1 MDKERKLELKKIAH
15 VISDLFRSEQDKLPY
30 GANVIDELHAGENA
44 HSRILRMLL
53 QYSGGGKFPVYQSFI
68 KLIKKN
74 SNDAIPDDID
84 CYNPTFVNEE
94 GRIDLLIKEYSW
106 PHKFAIIVENKIC
119 GATDQYQQIQRYIKK
134 VKGDN
139 VDTNRIFVIYLTKD
153 GTKDVSDDSL
163 TDDAKKDLGI
173 TAENSGRFIRI
184 DYMNHILPWLQND
197 VYPIIP
203 IKEDILISSIR
214 LYIDYLNGICGK
226 REGEKQIFNKIESKM
241 KEELNIKTV
250 EDIVNLYNDVNE
262 FNNHVSNMVIK
273 EAGEIL
279 EVHLI
284 KPLEAFLK
292 EQYPDYDFEFKDI
305 GNDTLHFWF
314 DILVS
319 KWSKTKIRFTYD
331 SSGSYYGICHK
342 DINQAKV
349 DVTVVNKIKENLPG
363 GKTTTWWPWYQ
374 MLKYKYATS
383 DSPDI
388 WISVSEDSVYNSM
401 KEWLVKVFVATDSL
415 DM

>member
-1 MDKERKLELKKIAH
+1 MEKERKLELREMAH
-15 VISDLFRSEQDKLPY
+15 VISDLFQSEQDKLPY

-53 QYSGGGKFPVYQSFI
+53 QYSGGGKYPVYQSFI
-68 KLIKKN
+68 NLIKKN
-74 SNDAIPDDID
+74 SNDSIPDDID
-84 CYNPTFVNEE
+84 CNKPIFVNEE
-94 GRIDLLIKEYSW
+94 GRIDLLIKEYSC
-106 PHKFAIIVENKIC
+106 PHKFAIIVENKVC
-119 GATDQYQQIQRYIKK
+119 GATDQYQQIQRYIEKAE
-134 VKGDN
+134 GDN

-153 GTKDVSDDSL
+153 GTKDVSDYSL
-163 TDDAKKDLGI
+163 TEEAKNKLGI
-173 TAENSGRFIRI
+173 TEDNSGRFIRL

-226 REGEKQIFNKIESKM
+226 REGEKRILNIIESKM

-250 EDIVNLYNDVNE
+250 EDIVKVYNDVTD
-262 FNNHVSNMVIK
+262 FNKHVSNMVVK

-279 EVHLI
+279 KVHLI
-284 KPLEAFLK
+284 KPLEVFLK
-292 EQYPDYDFEFKDI
+292 EQYPDSDFEFQDI

-314 DILVS
+314 DIIIS
-319 KWSKTKIRFTYD
+319 KWEKTKIRFTYD
-331 SSGSYYGICHK
+331 GSGSYYGICHK

-349 DVTVVNKIKENLPG
+349 DATVIDYIKEILPG

-374 MLKYKYATS
+374 MLKYKFATS

-388 WISVSEDSVYNSM
+388 WISVSEDSVYNSV
-401 KEWLVKVFVATDSL
+401 KEWLVKVFAATDSL
-415 DM
+415 DL